1 MSRGRTPMERFVD
14 QELVD
19 SVRSILKDAFDER
32 MCPKSVLLREFEFN
46 CFDVSL
52 DFEKDIV
59 TLQDALPA
67 GESSFLDIPIR
78 DFISAGGLNVFVDY
92 RSLDVIRGG
101 NTYREWNN
109 PLL

>member
-1 MSRGRTPMERFVD
+1 MSSDCTLIERFVA
-14 QELVD
+14 QELDD

-32 MCPKSVLLREFEFN
+32 MCSKSVLLREFEFN

-59 TLQDALPA
+59 TLQDALSA

-78 DFISAGGLNVFVDY
+78 DFISACGLNV
-92 RSLDVIRGG
+92 SC
-101 NTYREWNN
+101 
-109 PLL
+109 